1 MYAFDYIRPASIEE
15 ARSALAANPEAQVL
29 AGGQTL
35 LPAMKLRLASPPA
48 LVDLGRLSELRTITH
63 ADDRLSIGAMASH
76 AAVATAPDVKSAV
89 PALAELA
96 ESIGD
101 PQVRNR
107 GTIGGSI
114 ANDDPAADYPA
125 GLLALGATIVTTNRS
140 IPADDFFQGLFTT
153 ALEPDEIITAVE
165 VPVPAGFAYE
175 KFAHPASRY
184 ALVGVAV
191 ARMAGGD
198 VRVAVTGA
206 GDNGV
211 FRWSAAETALSANF
225 AAAALD
231 GLAVAQDGLMADM
244 HADAEYRAQLVKVVT
259 RRAVARL
266 A

>member
-1 MYAFDYIRPASIEE
+1 MYAFDYIRPATIAE
-15 ARSALAANPEAQVL
+15 ARRALSENAEAQLL

-35 LPAMKLRLASPPA
+35 LPVMKMRLASPA
-48 LVDLGRLSELRTITH
+48 AVVDLGGVGELRGVTREG
-63 ADDRLSIGAMASH
+63 DKLVIGAMTTH
-76 AAVATAPDVKSAV
+76 AEVAEAGVVRSAI
-89 PALAELA
+89 PALAALA

-140 IPADDFFQGLFTT
+140 IPVDDFFQGMFTT
-153 ALEPDEIITAVE
+153 ALEPGEIITAVE
-165 VPVPAGFAYE
+165 CPVPDNFAYE

-191 ARMAGGD
+191 ARQSGV

-206 GDNGV
+206 GESGV
-211 FRWSAAETALSANF
+211 YRWTEAETALAANF
-225 AAAALD
+225 DAGALD
-231 GLAVAQDGLMADM
+231 GLAVDEGSLLSDM
-244 HADAEYRAQLVKVVT
+244 HADATYRANLVKVMAK
-259 RRAVARL
+259 RAAAMVQ
-266 A
+266 